1 MAITDKPTALQT
13 DKEVTTSMFES
24 FLTPEEDKVEDAV
37 TETEEV
43 TQEEVLE
50 EEPEVS
56 EDLEEDVEDD
66 EEFDDED
73 EELDEEQTDVEEEAL
88 QPQTFTVKVDGQ
100 EVEVTQDELINGY
113 SRQQDYTRKT
123 QELSQQRKTIEQ
135 QQAELAQRDAIYS
148 QLLPKMEAQLKGEL
162 ANEPDWNAL
171 YEDDP
176 VGYVREKQLWDEK
189 KEKLNAV
196 NAEQQ
201 RLQQEAYAQQQQQ
214 IAQVV
219 QDGQQ
224 RILEIIPEWKNAEIA
239 SKEKSAIRDYGINVL
254 GYSAQEMDAIYDY
267 RALLGL
273 RNAWLN
279 SKTVEATKKKPTQKA
294 PARVARPGTT
304 TRKKSVAP
312 AKRAKQVLA
321 KTGKVQDAAKVFE
334 QFLK

>member
-1 MAITDKPTALQT
+1 MSNNGKPTALQT
-13 DKEVTTSMFES
+13 EGESTTAAFES
-24 FLTPEEDKVEDAV
+24 FLAPKED
-37 TETEEV
+37 
-43 TQEEVLE
+43 TQEEAVIE
-50 EEPEVS
+50 EVEESVEPEDDDFEEV
-56 EDLEEDVEDD
+56 EELVDEDDLEYDD
-66 EEFDDED
+66 EEDGEEETEV
-73 EELDEEQTDVEEEAL
+73 EELEEQPVYRVT
-88 QPQTFTVKVDGQ
+88 VDGN
-100 EVEVTQDELINGY
+100 EIEVTQDELLNGY

-123 QELSQQRKTIEQ
+123 QELANQRKTIEQ
-135 QQAELAQRDAIYS
+135 QAQELQQRDAIYA

-162 ANEPDWNAL
+162 VNEPDWNSL
-171 YEDDP
+171 YDDDP
-176 VGYVREKQLWDEK
+176 IAYVREKQIWDEK
-189 KEKLNAV
+189 KEKLTAV
-196 NAEQQ
+196 SAEQQ

-294 PARVARPGTT
+294 PARVARPGSTS
-304 TRKKSVAP
+304 RKKSLAP
-312 AKRAKQVLA
+312 AQRAKQVLA

-334 QFLK
+334 QFL

>member
-43 TQEEVLE
+43 TQEEVFE
-50 EEPEVS
+50 EELESPEDF
-56 EDLEEDVEDD
+56 EEDD

-162 ANEPDWNAL
+162 ANEPDWNTL
-171 YEDDP
+171 YEDDH

-189 KEKLNAV
+189 KEKLSAV
-196 NAEQQ
+196 SAEQQ
-201 RLQQEAYAQQQQQ
+201 RLQQEALVKQQQQLRQ
-214 IAQVV
+214 FVEYGNQKL
-219 QDGQQ
+219 
-224 RILEIIPEWKNAEIA
+224 LEIIPEWQNQEVAL
-239 SKEKSAIRDYGINVL
+239 KEKAAISEYAVNTL
-254 GYSAQEMDAIYDY
+254 GYTPEEIQQVYDY

-304 TRKKSVAP
+304 NRPKSAAPVKK
-312 AKRAKQVLA
+312 AKQRLA
-321 KTGKVQDAAKVFE
+321 KSGKVQDAAKVFE

>member
-1 MAITDKPTALQT
+1 MSNNGKPTALQT
-13 DKEVTTSMFES
+13 DGESTTSAFES
-24 FLTPEEDKVEDAV
+24 FLAPEED
-37 TETEEV
+37 
-43 TQEEVLE
+43 TQEEAVIE
-50 EEPEVS
+50 EVEELIEPEV
-56 EDLEEDVEDD
+56 EDFEEQDEELVDEEELEYDD
-66 EEFDDED
+66 EEDGEEETEV
-73 EELDEEQTDVEEEAL
+73 EELEEQPVY
-88 QPQTFTVKVDGQ
+88 KVTIDGD
-100 EVEVTQDELINGY
+100 EIEVTQDELLNGY

-123 QELSQQRKTIEQ
+123 QELANQRKTIEQ
-135 QQAELAQRDAIYS
+135 QAQELQQRDAIYA

-162 ANEPDWNAL
+162 VNEPDWDSL
-171 YEDDP
+171 YNDDP
-176 VGYVREKQLWDEK
+176 IAYVREKQVWDEK
-189 KEKLNAV
+189 KEKLTAV
-196 NAEQQ
+196 SAEQQ

-214 IAQVV
+214 IAQQV
-219 QDGQQ
+219 QEGQQ
-224 RILEIIPEWKNAEIA
+224 KILEIIPEWKNAEIA

-254 GYSAQEMDAIYDY
+254 GYSVQEMDASYDY

-279 SKTVEATKKKPTQKA
+279 SKTVEATKKRPTQKA

>member
-1 MAITDKPTALQT
+1 MSNNGKPTALQT
-13 DKEVTTSMFES
+13 DGQLTTAAFES
-24 FLTPEEDKVEDAV
+24 FLAPEED
-37 TETEEV
+37 
-43 TQEEVLE
+43 TQEEAVIE
-50 EEPEVS
+50 EVEESVEPEV
-56 EDLEEDVEDD
+56 EDFEEQDEELVDEEELEYDD
-66 EEFDDED
+66 EEDDGEEETEV
-73 EELDEEQTDVEEEAL
+73 EELEEQPVYKVT
-88 QPQTFTVKVDGQ
+88 VDGD
-100 EVEVTQDELINGY
+100 EIEVTQDELLNGY

-123 QELSQQRKTIEQ
+123 QELANQRKTIEQ
-135 QQAELAQRDAIYS
+135 QAQELQQRDAIYA

-162 ANEPDWNAL
+162 VNEPDWDSL
-171 YEDDP
+171 YNDDP
-176 VGYVREKQLWDEK
+176 IAYVREKQVWDEK
-189 KEKLNAV
+189 KEKLTAV
-196 NAEQQ
+196 SAEQQ

-294 PARVARPGTT
+294 PARVARPGSTS
-304 TRKKSVAP
+304 RKKSIAP

>member
-1 MAITDKPTALQT
+1 MSNNGKPTALQT
-13 DKEVTTSMFES
+13 DNEVATSMFES

-43 TQEEVLE
+43 VEEEVLE
-50 EEPEVS
+50 EELETP
-56 EDLEEDVEDD
+56 EDLEDVEDD
-66 EEFDDED
+66 EEFDEED
-73 EELDEEQTDVEEEAL
+73 EQDEEQTDVEEEAQ

-100 EVEVTQDELINGY
+100 EVEVTQEELINGY

-196 NAEQQ
+196 SAEQQ
-201 RLQQEAYAQQQQQ
+201 RLQQEAFAQQQQQ
-214 IAQVV
+214 IAQFVEYGN
-219 QDGQQ
+219 QKL
-224 RILEIIPEWKNAEIA
+224 LEIIPEWQNPEVAT
-239 SKEKSAIRDYGINVL
+239 KEKLAISEYAVNTL
-254 GYSAQEMDAIYDY
+254 GYTPEEIQQVYDY

-304 TRKKSVAP
+304 NRPKTTTPVKK
-312 AKRAKQVLA
+312 AKQRLA
-321 KTGKVQDAAKVFE
+321 KTGKTSDAAKVFE
-334 QFLK
+334 QLI

>member
-1 MAITDKPTALQT
+1 MSNNGKPTALQT
-13 DKEVTTSMFES
+13 DSEIAATMFES
-24 FLTPEEDKVEDAV
+24 FLTPEEEKVEEAV
-37 TETEEV
+37 AETEEAV
-43 TQEEVLE
+43 EEEVLE
-50 EEPEVS
+50 EELEAPET
-56 EDLEEDVEDD
+56 LEEDVEDE
-66 EEFDDED
+66 EEFDEED
-73 EELDEEQTDVEEEAL
+73 ELDEEQTDVEEEAQ

-100 EVEVTQDELINGY
+100 EVEVTQEELINGY

-189 KEKLNAV
+189 KEKLSAV

-201 RLQQEAYAQQQQQ
+201 RLQQEALAKQQKQ
-214 IAQVV
+214 IEQFVEYGN
-219 QDGQQ
+219 QKL
-224 RILEIIPEWKNAEIA
+224 LEIIPEWQNPEVAA
-239 SKEKSAIRDYGINVL
+239 KEKAAISEYAMRELEYTSEEIQQV
-254 GYSAQEMDAIYDY
+254 YDY

-279 SKTVEATKKKPTQKA
+279 SRTVEATKKKPTQKA

-304 TRKKSVAP
+304 NRPKTTTPVKK
-312 AKRAKQVLA
+312 AKQRLA
-321 KTGKVQDAAKVFE
+321 KTGKTSDAAKVFE
-334 QFLK
+334 QLI

>member
-13 DKEVTTSMFES
+13 DKEITASMFES
-24 FLTPEEDKVEDAV
+24 FLTPEEDKVEEAV

-43 TQEEVLE
+43 VEEVI
-50 EEPEVS
+50 
-56 EDLEEDVEDD
+56 EDD
-66 EEFDDED
+66 SEFVDEEIDQEIADELEDDDE
-73 EELDEEQTDVEEEAL
+73 EELDEEQTDVEEEAQ

-100 EVEVTQDELINGY
+100 EVEVTQEELVNGY

-135 QQAELAQRDAIYS
+135 QQSELAQRDAIYS

-162 ANEPDWNAL
+162 ANEPDWNTL

-189 KEKLNAV
+189 KEKLTAV
-196 NAEQQ
+196 SAEQQ
-201 RLQQEAYAQQQQQ
+201 RLQQEAQVKQQAQIQQ
-214 IAQVV
+214 IVEY
-219 QDGQQ
+219 GQQ
-224 RILEIIPEWKNAEIA
+224 KLLEIIPEWQNQEIA
-239 SKEKSAIRDYGINVL
+239 SQEKAAISEYAVNTL
-254 GYSAQEMDAIYDY
+254 GYTPQEIQQVYDY
-267 RALLGL
+267 RALLGF

-304 TRKKSVAP
+304 NRPKSAAPVKK
-312 AKRAKQVLA
+312 AKQTLA
-321 KTGKVQDAAKVFE
+321 KTGRVQDAAKVFE